1 MSLVQY
7 LEDCWRDND
16 EGDFPKMCIL
26 CVCIIINKRVLNLF
40 VFGSCF
46 RTLAVILCQNFF
58 HNNKADIKTDDIS
71 IQKFLIQS

>member
-1 MSLVQY
+1 MKNEKKTYIFLVDLLVSLVQY

-46 RTLAVILCQNFF
+46 RTLAVILFQNFF
-58 HNNKADIKTDDIS
+58 S
-71 IQKFLIQS
+71 QQ